1 MGLEDALLWGS
12 LRGCGQEALN
22 PHHVG
27 FSVWLLECLHAKGWL
42 PLEGVNQ
49 ERTEEENHN
58 ASFLNYFFSFINSKE
73 MGREGEREGEKRDV
87 REDH

>member
-49 ERTEEENHN
+49 ERTEEENHS
-58 ASFLNYFFSFINSKE
+58 ASFLNYFFLLLILKRWE
-73 MGREGEREGEKRDV
+73 GREKERERNV
-87 REDH
+87 T